1 MAAEVLRYKATGIEE
16 AKRNAWSL
24 YRGMKFLI
32 EVTGISGLPAR
43 SVVRDDDN
51 HTDNIGDDWHAS
63 VTNPGWLW
71 KGDTSSDEVF
81 FLSLSLSSKTS
92 LFFSFIFFSF
102 LQIAG
107 HIFAYTLVY
116 DLIADTLNERLNV
129 ALTLDSVMSKSCMH
143 VASLFLYLSLY

>member
-71 KGDTSSDEVF
+71 KGDTSSDEVL
-81 FLSLSLSSKTS
+81 FLSPSLSSKTS
-92 LFFSFIFFSF
+92 LFFSFIFF
-102 LQIAG
+102 
-107 HIFAYTLVY
+107 IFTDCWSYICIYFGV
-116 DLIADTLNERLNV
+116 
-129 ALTLDSVMSKSCMH
+129 
-143 VASLFLYLSLY
+143 